1 MVTSDIV
8 LKNTAEL
15 FVEYEGETVKIRALA
30 KEDIGTVSKLLA
42 YRHKQERKQFKSLNA
57 IFEEHETLEPIAVKM
72 FDEKLMISVGAFDGD
87 RLLGFIISTVKAD
100 TVFGRCAWVKYDG
113 LALAEGVEHGLYREL
128 YAAIADK
135 WIQAGC
141 LKHFVIVPAGQDGV
155 ISAWLNSGF
164 AYEQVFGLK
173 ELSPSTVEPLEGVT
187 VRKALSDDKN
197 ALASISGNILSFQAQ
212 SPTYAA
218 ALPEMFA
225 ELADGYAGLADDEES
240 HVLLAYRD
248 NELLGFT
255 CGYFEGENNF
265 NMMIP
270 PKSTELGVAA
280 TNSVSQNKGVG
291 TLLTQSLF
299 NDAID
304 AGYENSTTDW
314 RITNLKSSVFWPK
327 MGYRPYA
334 YRMVRTIDERILW
347 ADGHRKL

>member
-1 MVTSDIV
+1 M
-8 LKNTAEL
+8 
-15 FVEYEGETVKIRALA
+15 KIRALTNG
-30 KEDIGTVSKLLA
+30 DVSSVTKLLA
-42 YRHKQERKQFKSLNA
+42 HRHRQERNQFKALNSM
-57 IFEEHETLEPIAVKM
+57 FEEIEILEPIVVKM
-72 FDEKLMISVGAFDGD
+72 FDEKLMISVGAFDGEQ
-87 RLLGFIISTVKAD
+87 LLGFLISTVKAD
-100 TVFGRCAWVKYDG
+100 SVFGRCAWVKYDG
-113 LALAEGVEHGLYREL
+113 LALAEGVGYELYRDL
-128 YAAIADK
+128 YATIADK

-141 LKHFVIVPAGQDGV
+141 LKHFVIVPAGQDAV

-164 AYEQVFGLK
+164 AYEQAFGLK
-173 ELSPSTVEPLEGVT
+173 ELSLSTLEPLEGVT
-187 VRKALSDDKN
+187 VRKATSDDKD

-240 HVLLAYRD
+240 HVLLAYKG

-255 CGYFEGENNF
+255 CGYFEGENTY

-280 TNSVSQNKGVG
+280 TNSASQNKGVG
-291 TLLTQSLF
+291 TLLTRSLF
-299 NDAID
+299 NDAIE

-327 MGYRPYA
+327 MGYKPYA